1 MSQRTLTMSQSQL
14 TMTQWPLLMNQWP
27 FTLPVAIDY
36 ESMNCQS
43 LIMDYESI
51 NVDNES
57 MTICTDYEPLKYWFR
72 P

>member
-1 MSQRTLTMSQSQL
+1 MSQSQL
-14 TMTQWPLLMNQWP
+14 TMAQCLLLMNQWP
-27 FTLPVAIDY
+27 FALSVAIDY

-57 MTICTDYEPLKYWFR
+57 MTMCTDYEPLKYCFK
-72 P
+72 PCL